1 MNWDAIGATGEV
13 LGAMVVLATV
23 LYLAQQIKQSVN
35 LARASQNMSLMD
47 AYGEFNSQITGNQDV
62 AELMVTFQQEPESL
76 SEREAVQLRHLA
88 FRYGNIV
95 IGAELAY
102 SQGQITKEQFQL
114 YQEDV
119 SVMTELYPGLRAKL
133 IENYN
138 VYPAFREMDIWKRII
153 AEHN

>member
-1 MNWDAIGATGEV
+1 MNWDAAGAIGEI
-13 LGAMVVLATV
+13 LGAIVVFATL
-23 LYLAQQIKQSVN
+23 LYLAQQVRQSVN
-35 LARASQNMSLMD
+35 LARSSQNMSLLD
-47 AYGEFNSQITGNQDV
+47 AYGDFNTQIACNPDV
-62 AELMVTFQQEPESL
+62 ADLMVTYQKEPESV

-88 FRYGNIV
+88 YRYGNLI

-133 IENYN
+133 IENYSL
-138 VYPAFREMDIWKRII
+138 YPRFREMDIWKRII
-153 AEHN
+153 AQDN